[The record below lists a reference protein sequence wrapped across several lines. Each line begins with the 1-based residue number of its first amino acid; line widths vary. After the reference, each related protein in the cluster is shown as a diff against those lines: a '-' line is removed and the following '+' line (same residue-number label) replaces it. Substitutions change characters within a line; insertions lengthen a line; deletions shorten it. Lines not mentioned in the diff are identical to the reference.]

1 MKKLMV
7 LLLAVSMIGASLMM
21 TSCGKK
27 NKDTS
32 ALVGEGGEVQEQQAD
47 EKSEDK
53 EKDKK
58 SEDKKEEAKKSED
71 KKDSKKEDKK
81 EDKKAD
87 TKSETKENTSTNSNT
102 SEEAEEVKVTPSF
115 MYFVSK
121 KDADHE
127 KTMEI
132 VEELK
137 KKYKGKV
144 NFDITDI
151 DENPEAKENFPV
163 EGQTPMLIMLDTS
176 NNISMMPQKI
186 TDKAKLE
193 DAIEN
198 ALGE

>member
-7 LLLAVSMIGASLMM
+7 LLLTVSMLGTSLMM
-21 TSCGKK
+21 TSCGSKSK
-27 NKDTS
+27 NS
-32 ALVGEGGEVQEQQAD
+32 ALVGEGSEAQEQKAD
-47 EKSEDK
+47 E
-53 EKDKK
+53 K

-87 TKSETKENTSTNSNT
+87 TKSDTKSESKESGSSNSTA
-102 SEEAEEVKVTPSF
+102 SEEEEVKVTPTF

-121 KDADHE
+121 QDADHD

-193 DAIEN
+193 EAIKN

>member
-7 LLLAVSMIGASLMM
+7 LLLTVSMLGTSLMI
-21 TSCGKK
+21 TSCGKNSK
-27 NKDTS
+27 NS
-32 ALVGEGGEVQEQQAD
+32 ALVGEGTEVQEQKAD
-47 EKSEDK
+47 EKSE
-53 EKDKK
+53 E
-58 SEDKKEEAKKSED
+58 KKEEAKKSED

-81 EDKKAD
+81 EDKQDDKKSD
-87 TKSETKENTSTNSNT
+87 TKSETKESSSSNSTA
-102 SEEAEEVKVTPSF
+102 SEEEEVKVTPTF

-121 KDADHE
+121 KDADHD

-193 DAIEN
+193 EAIEN

>member
-7 LLLAVSMIGASLMM
+7 LLLAVSMLGASLMM

-53 EKDKK
+53 E
-58 SEDKKEEAKKSED
+58 EDKKEEAKKSED

-102 SEEAEEVKVTPSF
+102 SEEAEEVKVTPTF

-186 TDKAKLE
+186 TE
-193 DAIEN
+193 DRKSVV
-198 ALGE
+198 

>member
-7 LLLAVSMIGASLMM
+7 LLLTVSMLGTSLMI
-21 TSCGKK
+21 TSCGSKSKK
-27 NKDTS
+27 S
-32 ALVGEGGEVQEQQAD
+32 ALVGEGSEAQEQKAD
-47 EKSEDK
+47 E
-53 EKDKK
+53 K

-81 EDKKAD
+81 DDKKAD
-87 TKSETKENTSTNSNT
+87 TKADTKSDTKSESKESGSSNSTA
-102 SEEAEEVKVTPSF
+102 SEEEEVKVTPTF

-121 KDADHE
+121 QDADHD

-193 DAIEN
+193 EAIEN